1 MSKEKIILAL
11 DGINLSAASKLAVK
25 VMDEVHALKIH
36 DLYDQYGRAAI
47 SDLEDLEAK
56 IWIDSKLHDIPK
68 TVECRATALFRRG
81 ADIITVHASG
91 GIEMM
96 RAALQSGATIYAVTI
111 LTSITEQ
118 QARGIYGQSLQ
129 SAVLTLASQAKYAGV
144 HGIVCSAHELEMLSH
159 ESSLNGL
166 EFIVPGVRSDGVS
179 QDDQK
184 RVDTPASAIKN
195 GATRLVIGRQVTTAR
210 DPVRALRKLSGEIE
224 GIEQREVVRV

>member
-11 DGINLSAASKLAVK
+11 DGMNLSSAAKLAVK
-25 VMDEVHALKIH
+25 VMDKVHALKIH
-36 DLYDQYGRAAI
+36 DLYDQFGRIAI
-47 SDLEDLEAK
+47 SDLEDLGAK

-68 TVECRATALFRRG
+68 TVESRARALVRRG

-96 RAALQSGATIYAVTI
+96 RAALQSGATIYAVTV
-111 LTSITEQ
+111 LTSISEE

-129 SAVLTLASQAKYAGV
+129 SAVLTLATKAKNAGV
-144 HGIVCSAHELEMLSH
+144 HGIVCSALELEMLSQ
-159 ESSLNGL
+159 ESSLNAL
-166 EFIVPGVRSDGVS
+166 EFIVPGIRSNDVN

-195 GATRLVIGRQVTTAR
+195 GATRLVIGRQVTTAI